1 MEWCDRKYNL
11 EYMKNHQEEIRARH
25 KMRMETLEDIYY
37 GIENGTITKVEE
49 VKNKIDKNLLGDF

>member
-1 MEWCDRKYNL
+1 MQEIWKPIK
-11 EYMKNHQEEIRARH
+11 EFENHYEIRARH